1 MVDSDSNARVRR
13 RDARRSGGW
22 RRHQDLGDVQVFEMV
37 RRLGAERGSVGW
49 SGGRPQRAG
58 GGVLGGG
65 GRMRMARWG
74 RGRQVRA
81 QLGRLGQASAGA
93 GHDFRQEQGSR
104 PLRVS
109 GEQPAASSQ
118 SEQGQ
123 QRAVGARPAAAPTI
137 RRMQGE
143 RGRVLTAAALVD
155 RAGAETINERFRS
168 GAPITAYGHWKPPS
182 NSENSPGGTPSW
194 AGPKLESRRTV
205 NRGAPEMQ
213 EQREGKASL
222 QSQLP
227 ARQACRVN
235 CQRGKLAEST
245 VSEASLQSQLSARL
259 KTSVMGRATNVMG
272 EERQKGVSVKRATR
286 DWPMTG
292 MGQGAARDWPMAG
305 LGDGDEGLVNGNGNG
320 NGSSNG
326 NGHRQRQRA
335 EGNGPRA
342 KNTTAVLV
350 NGNGNGSG
358 NGNGHPNP
366 NPSPKR
372 NRNPTSCSSTASEVS
387 LRDARCWANRRMNPR
402 RPQPS
407 LLGVGFD
414 RLG

>member
-65 GRMRMARWG
+65 GRMRVARWG

-123 QRAVGARPAAAPTI
+123 QRAVGARQQRAVGARPAASSRSKASSSADHCAGCFCDSLEFGAAGGLNSKSQ

-245 VSEASLQSQLSARL
+245 VSEAEDERDG
-259 KTSVMGRATNVMG
+259 TSDERDGRRKA
-272 EERQKGVSVKRATR
+272 ERRVGGDTR
-286 DWPMTG
+286 FAQM
-292 MGQGAARDWPMAG
+292 
-305 LGDGDEGLVNGNGNG
+305 
-320 NGSSNG
+320 SNG
-326 NGHRQRQRA
+326 
-335 EGNGPRA
+335 
-342 KNTTAVLV
+342 V
-350 NGNGNGSG
+350 
-358 NGNGHPNP
+358 
-366 NPSPKR
+366 
-372 NRNPTSCSSTASEVS
+372 
-387 LRDARCWANRRMNPR
+387 
-402 RPQPS
+402 
-407 LLGVGFD
+407 
-414 RLG
+414 